1 MRTARYADRWPGNY
15 RAGMW
20 MWLLHRISGVVLV
33 LYGIAHVIVI
43 SSARTWGPDAFN
55 GALRHLGNPIF
66 LALDVLLVWAVL
78 FHAFNGIRC
87 LFLDFG
93 VGVRRHHKA
102 LFWAMMGIAVAL
114 LLVNIVIWGP
124 YIFGK
129 ALAD

>member
-33 LYGIAHVIVI
+33 LYGIVHVIVI
-43 SSARTWGPDAFN
+43 SSARTWGPGTFDRV
-55 GALRHLGNPIF
+55 LDRLGTPLF

-87 LFLDFG
+87 LLLDFG
-93 VGVRRHHKA
+93 IGVRRHHKA
-102 LFWAMMGIAVAL
+102 LFWAMMAIAVAL
-114 LLVNIVIWGP
+114 LVVNIVIWAP
-124 YIFGK
+124 YILGK
-129 ALAD
+129 ALT